1 MSTAAA
7 VAPVTPK
14 SPKRWQADIAL
25 AGVAL
30 IWGSTFIVVKQA
42 LGDISTIYFLTLR
55 FWLASVFMLA
65 MFARAFR
72 RAGLPAFFGGL
83 RGGMIAGLF
92 LWSGYMLQTFG
103 LKYTSAG
110 NSGFLTGLY
119 IVLVPL
125 LSAMWFRRWPRRR
138 EFLGILAATCGLAL
152 MTFPSIDVHLRM
164 NKGDLLTLG
173 CALAF
178 ACHLLVLGH
187 YSQRGLLE
195 AVALG
200 QIVCTAA
207 LSTISLSVE
216 PPRVTWTS
224 GLIFALLLT
233 SLFATAIAF
242 ALQTWGQRFT
252 TPSRTALIFA
262 LEPVFALVVAVVV
275 GGEKLTWAGV
285 GGGGAILAAILIVE
299 LGK

>member
-1 MSTAAA
+1 MSTAEA
-7 VAPVTPK
+7 VVPVTPK
-14 SPKRWQADIAL
+14 SPKRWQADLAL
-25 AGVAL
+25 ASVAL
-30 IWGSTFIVVKQA
+30 VWGSTFVVVKQA
-42 LGDISTIYFLTLR
+42 LGDISTVYFLALR
-55 FWLASVFMLA
+55 FWLASAFMLA

-72 RAGLPAFFGGL
+72 RAGLHAVVAGL
-83 RGGMIAGLF
+83 RGGMTAGTF
-92 LWSGYMLQTFG
+92 LWLGYMLQTFG

-125 LSAMWFRRWPRRR
+125 LSAAWFRRWPRRR
-138 EFLGILAATCGLAL
+138 EFLGILAATCGLVL
-152 MTFPSIDVHLRM
+152 MTFPSLDVHLHM
-164 NKGDLLTLG
+164 NKGDLLTIG

-187 YSQRGLLE
+187 YSQRGLFE

-207 LSTISLSVE
+207 LSTISLTIE

-224 GLIFALLLT
+224 GLVFALLLT

-262 LEPVFALVVAVVV
+262 LEPVFALVVAVLA
-275 GGEKLTWAGV
+275 GGEKLTWARV
-285 GGGGAILAAILIVE
+285 GGGAAILAAILTVE

>member
-1 MSTAAA
+1 VSAAEA

-14 SPKRWQADIAL
+14 HPKRWHADLAL
-25 AGVAL
+25 ALVAL
-30 IWGSTFIVVKQA
+30 VWGSTFVVVKQA
-42 LGDISTIYFLTLR
+42 LSDISTIYFLALR
-55 FWLASVFMLA
+55 FWLASAVMFV
-65 MFARAFR
+65 MFARAFS
-72 RAGLPAFFGGL
+72 RAGWRAFWGGL
-83 RGGMIAGLF
+83 RGGVTAGLF
-92 LWSGYMLQTFG
+92 LCLGYILQTFG

-125 LSAMWFRRWPRRR
+125 LSAAWYRRWPRRK

-152 MTFPSIDVHLRM
+152 MTFPSLDVHRQM
-164 NKGDLLTLG
+164 NRGDLLTLG

-187 YSQRGLLE
+187 YSKHGLFE

-200 QIVCTAA
+200 QIVCTAT
-207 LSTISLSVE
+207 LSTLALTIE
-216 PPRVTWTS
+216 PPRVRWTG
-224 GLIFALLLT
+224 GLIFAILLT
-233 SLFATAIAF
+233 SVFATAIAF
-242 ALQTWGQRFT
+242 SLQTWGQRFT

-262 LEPVFALVVAVVV
+262 LEPVFALVVAVLV
-275 GGEKLTWAGV
+275 GGETLTWAGV
-285 GGGGAILAAILIVE
+285 GGGTAILAAILLVE